1 MKIQSTEDELKISFE
16 AFKSRVLEDYRIAV
30 LSRECS
36 YLGRREVFSGKGKFG
51 IFGDGKELPQ
61 LAMNHFFQ
69 NGDFRSG
76 YYRDQ
81 TLLLAQGL
89 LTVTNI
95 FAALYADLD
104 RTREPMSGGRQMG
117 GHFVTPSCDEN
128 GNWLDVINR
137 KNHSG
142 DISPTGS
149 QMPRLLGL
157 AQASKVYRELKT
169 LNRVNFSKNGNEI
182 A

>member
-1 MKIQSTEDELKISFE
+1 MNIQNQENDLKITFE
-16 AFKSRVLEDYRIAV
+16 AFKNQVLEDYKLAV

-36 YLGRREVFSGKGKFG
+36 YMGRREVFSGKGKFG

-61 LAMNHFFQ
+61 LALNHFFK

-81 TLLLAQGL
+81 TLLFAQGL
-89 LTVTNI
+89 LTVENV

-104 RTREPMSGGRQMG
+104 IEREPMSGGRQMG
-117 GHFVTPSCDEN
+117 GHFVTSSRDSE
-128 GNWLDVINR
+128 GNWKNLLDQ

-142 DISPTGS
+142 DISPTVS
-149 QMPRLLGL
+149 QMPRHLGL
-157 AQASKVYRELKT
+157 AQASNLYRTHKT
-169 LNRVNFSKNGNEI
+169 NNV
-182 A
+182 